1 MSSIKKI
8 MVPLAFSP
16 FSKGMLKYAAELAQG
31 LEAELLLVNVINER
45 DVEAVERIA
54 SFGYEVNGANY
65 VKEVEKDRIS
75 ALEQIITELD
85 FPEERMI
92 FKFKVGRPSDVLL
105 ALAIEEQVDMIVMGI
120 KAKSDLVHAFTG
132 SVAERLFRRSPVTLV
147 SYRDEHNAAKLR
159 ERLQE

>member
-16 FSKGMLKYAAELAQG
+16 FSQGMLKYAAELALG
-31 LEAELLLVNVINER
+31 LDAELLLVNVINER
-45 DVEAVERIA
+45 DVDAVERIA
-54 SFGYEVNGANY
+54 SFGYKVDGNDY

-75 ALEQIITELD
+75 ALEKIIAELD

-105 ALAIEEQVDMIVMGI
+105 RIVVEEQVDMIVMGI

-159 ERLQE
+159 ERLQD